1 MRVVIEYFKLI
12 DLLALLALAVLAFA
26 ALRRTGSAWLFV
38 SGILIA
44 IWGAMR
50 LLGCREDDQNSANEL
65 VLRRH
70 GPRCKCL

>member
-1 MRVVIEYFKLI
+1 MSVVIEYFKLI

-26 ALRRTGSAWLFV
+26 ALRRTGSVSLFV

-50 LLGCREDDQNSANEL
+50 LLGW
-65 VLRRH
+65 
-70 GPRCKCL
+70 P